1 MQSAFYF
8 VWLNAMD
15 ILKYN
20 VNSKN
25 GADMSSFGKRIKYVM
40 LKRGMTQQSLASK
53 LKISVQQLS
62 SILKDKSLSTIVTLR
77 ELSIALD
84 TPSDYFLQDFDK
96 RFIVYAIDDYLSKID
111 RDYSQKVIEN
121 ISAIIG
127 DEDEWF
133 IYIKIKNL

>member
-1 MQSAFYF
+1 
-8 VWLNAMD
+8 MD

-25 GADMSSFGKRIKYVM
+25 GADMCSFGERIKYVM
-40 LKRGMTQQSLASK
+40 LKRGMTQKSLASK
-53 LKISVQQLS
+53 LIISEQQLS

-127 DEDEWF
+127 DEDE
-133 IYIKIKNL
+133 